1 MTIEESKNSVNQ
13 SFLST
18 LTKVTTKD
26 SLSEDSFASI
36 LASQL
41 DGSTSSSDESTI
53 SAASSES
60 NAEVEAFKEALTS
73 KGALQF
79 YQDYNQEKIEKL
91 MEEKKAEL
99 EDTLGLSEDSVPALS
114 GEDRENALS
123 MLDTTLDAYRKQLQ
137 EKMQAED
144 ELEQDNTMLNTFL
157 QDLA

>member
-26 SLSEDSFASI
+26 SLSEDSFANI

-53 SAASSES
+53 SSSES
-60 NAEVEAFKEALTS
+60 NAAVEAFKEALTS

-123 MLDTTLDAYRKQLQ
+123 MMDTMLDAYRKQLQ

-144 ELEQDNTMLNTFL
+144 ELDQENTMLNTFL

>member
-13 SFLST
+13 SLLST

-26 SLSEDSFASI
+26 TVTENSFASI

-41 DGSTSSSDESTI
+41 NGSSSSSDESTT
-53 SAASSES
+53 SSTTSES
-60 NAEVEAFKEALTS
+60 NAAVEAFKEALTS

-91 MEEKKAEL
+91 LEEKQAEL

-123 MLDTTLDAYRKQLQ
+123 MMDTMLDSYRKQLQ

-144 ELEQDNTMLNTFL
+144 KLDQENTMLNTFL

>member
-13 SFLST
+13 SLLST
-18 LTKVTTKD
+18 LAKVTTKNTTT
-26 SLSEDSFASI
+26 EDSFASI

-41 DGSTSSSDESTI
+41 NGSSSSSDESTA
-53 SAASSES
+53 STAATES
-60 NAEVEAFKEALTS
+60 NAAVEAFKEALTS

-79 YQDYNQEKIEKL
+79 YQEYNQEKIEQL

-99 EDTLGLSEDSVPALS
+99 EDKLGLSADSVPPLS
-114 GEDRENALS
+114 GEDRENTLS
-123 MLDTTLDAYRKQLQ
+123 MLDMMLDAYRKQLQ

-144 ELEQDNTMLNTFL
+144 ELEQETTMLNTFL

>member
-53 SAASSES
+53 SAASVES
-60 NAEVEAFKEALTS
+60 NAAVEAFKEALTS
-73 KGALQF
+73 KGSLQF
-79 YQDYNQEKIEKL
+79 YQEYNQEKIEQL

-99 EDTLGLSEDSVPALS
+99 EDKLGLSADSEPPVS
-114 GEDRENALS
+114 GEERENASS
-123 MLDTTLDAYRKQLQ
+123 MLDTMLDAYRKQLQ

-144 ELEQDNTMLNTFL
+144 KLEQENTMLNTFL

>member
-26 SLSEDSFASI
+26 SLSEDSFANI

-53 SAASSES
+53 SAATSES
-60 NAEVEAFKEALTS
+60 NAAVEAFKEALTS

-99 EDTLGLSEDSVPALS
+99 EDTLGLSADSEPALS

-123 MLDTTLDAYRKQLQ
+123 MMDTMLDAYRKQLQ

-144 ELEQDNTMLNTFL
+144 ELDQENTMLNTFL